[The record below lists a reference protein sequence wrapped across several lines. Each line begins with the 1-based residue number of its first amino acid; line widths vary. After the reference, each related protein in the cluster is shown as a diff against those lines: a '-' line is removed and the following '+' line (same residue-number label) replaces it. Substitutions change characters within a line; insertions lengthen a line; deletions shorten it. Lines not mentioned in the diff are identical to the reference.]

1 MASIYSEDSFIKK
14 NAISIVSTLIAL
26 AALVTP
32 LFSKNTY
39 YKTSE
44 TITNAAMYSL
54 LENVDNQI
62 DSVNMFS
69 SDKEENKI
77 LMESGLSSISDS
89 VNTIKSIDKSRLPR
103 NKILIVMTTQSK
115 VSAGLNVVNKIS
127 KSNNFG
133 LGNDNNKNMM
143 LSALYQYRNILK
155 DQINN
160 LESGRQPDVDNM
172 KKSDSNFTNTY
183 YEQIKQY
190 RGE

>member
-26 AALVTP
+26 AALVIP
-32 LFSKNTY
+32 LFSNYAY
-39 YKTSE
+39 YKTSK
-44 TITNAAMYSL
+44 TITNVAMYSL

-69 SDKEENKI
+69 GDKEENKI
-77 LMESGLSSISDS
+77 LMESGLSSISDN
-89 VNTIKSIDKSRLPR
+89 VNTIKSIDKSRLPG

-115 VSAGLNVVNKIS
+115 VSAGLNFVNKIS

-143 LSALYQYRNILK
+143 LSALYAYRKILK

-160 LESGRQPDVDNM
+160 LESGRQPHVSNM
-172 KKSDSNFTNTY
+172 KESDSDFTNTY
-183 YEQIKQY
+183 SEQIKQY
-190 RGE
+190 SGE

>member
-14 NAISIVSTLIAL
+14 NAISIFSTLIAL
-26 AALVTP
+26 AALVIP
-32 LFSKNTY
+32 LFSNYTY

-62 DSVNMFS
+62 DSVNTFS

-143 LSALYQYRNILK
+143 LSALYAYRKILK

-160 LESGRQPDVDNM
+160 LEFGRQPDVSNM

>member
-14 NAISIVSTLIAL
+14 NAISIFSTLIAL
-26 AALVTP
+26 AALVIP
-32 LFSKNTY
+32 LFSNYTY

-62 DSVNMFS
+62 DSVNTFS

-143 LSALYQYRNILK
+143 LSALYQYRKILK

-160 LESGRQPDVDNM
+160 LESGRQPHVSNM
-172 KKSDSNFTNTY
+172 KESDSDFTNTY

-190 RGE
+190 R

>member
-32 LFSKNTY
+32 LFSKHTY

-44 TITNAAMYSL
+44 AITNTAMYSL
-54 LENVDNQI
+54 LENVDDQI

>member
-14 NAISIVSTLIAL
+14 NAISIFSTLIAL
-26 AALVTP
+26 AALVIP
-32 LFSKNTY
+32 LFSNYTY

-62 DSVNMFS
+62 DSVNTFS

-143 LSALYQYRNILK
+143 LSALYAYRKILK

-160 LESGRQPDVDNM
+160 LESGRQPDVSNM

>member
-14 NAISIVSTLIAL
+14 NAISIFSTLIAL
-26 AALVTP
+26 AALLIP
-32 LFSKNTY
+32 LFSNYTY

-54 LENVDNQI
+54 LEKVDNQI
-62 DSVNMFS
+62 DSVNTFS

-103 NKILIVMTTQSK
+103 SKILIVMTTQSK

-143 LSALYQYRNILK
+143 LSALYAYRKILK

-160 LESGRQPDVDNM
+160 LESGRQPDVSNM

>member
-14 NAISIVSTLIAL
+14 NAISIFSTLIAL
-26 AALVTP
+26 AALVIP
-32 LFSKNTY
+32 LFSNYTY

-62 DSVNMFS
+62 NSVNMFS

-115 VSAGLNVVNKIS
+115 VSSGLNVVNKIS

-143 LSALYQYRNILK
+143 LSALYKYRKILK

>member
-1 MASIYSEDSFIKK
+1 M
-14 NAISIVSTLIAL
+14 IAL

>member
-14 NAISIVSTLIAL
+14 NAISIFSTLIAL
-26 AALVTP
+26 AALVIP
-32 LFSKNTY
+32 LFSNYTY

-62 DSVNMFS
+62 DSVNTFS